1 MKDIAVRF
9 TDKDYEK
16 IQEEAKKEGLPIA
29 AYIRRIVLLKNKE
42 SDNS

>member
-1 MKDIAVRF
+1 MKDIAIRF

-16 IQEEAKKEGLPIA
+16 IRGEAQKEGLAVA

-42 SDNS
+42 PDNS